1 MVKKCQGLN
10 MLANRN
16 MEEKIHK
23 LKIRAIDGAVFA
35 AIRNGVKKIETR
47 AAIPSYCKIKKGDK
61 IVFICGQEKA
71 EKRVKEVALYKN
83 IRILFKRYGV
93 KDIFPGLATIDEATK
108 KYYSFPDYREKI
120 KKFGLIA
127 WELK

>member
-1 MVKKCQGLN
+1 
-10 MLANRN
+10 
-16 MEEKIHK
+16 MENKIHK
-23 LKIRAIDGAVFA
+23 LKIRAVDGAVFA
-35 AIRNGVKKIETR
+35 AIKNGVKKIETR

-61 IVFICGQEKA
+61 IIFICGQEKT
-71 EKRVKEVALYKN
+71 EKKVREAALYKS
-83 IRILFKRYGV
+83 IGVLFKRYGV
-93 KDIFPGLATIDEATK
+93 KDIFPDLVTVSEATK

>member
-1 MVKKCQGLN
+1 
-10 MLANRN
+10 
-16 MEEKIHK
+16 MEEKTHK

-35 AIRNGVKKIETR
+35 AIKNSVKKIETR

-61 IVFICGQEKA
+61 IVFICGQERIEKKVKA
-71 EKRVKEVALYKN
+71 ATLYKSMGV
-83 IRILFKRYGV
+83 LFKRYNV
-93 KDIFPGLATIDEATK
+93 KDIFPGLTTVGQATK

-120 KKFGLIA
+120 KKFGLIV